1 MSGRTSFAFM
11 SLNRFL
17 RDCHYTQAHIGKHGH
32 ILKQEDNHEDKH
44 KQKCSNPHKLSLIGR
59 QSDGD
64 NHYVASN
71 LKHKKINPC
80 YDVKEMFSLA
90 MWLNVEYI
98 ESDGNL
104 ICD

>member
-1 MSGRTSFAFM
+1 MDAPYLHLCLPTDSWETVIIPR
-11 SLNRFL
+11 
-17 RDCHYTQAHIGKHGH
+17 HTQTHTYEQK
-32 ILKQEDNHEDKH
+32 DNHEDKH